1 MQNYCTKVKKGA
13 VNILILTS
21 ALSLTSLATTKPRKD
36 GKISLF
42 LTIFYFFG
50 CALKH
55 FYENIQIMGKYFNR
69 VFIASIREPSLADK
83 NSARLMCVDIDS
95 LPTWKR
101 FLFHESLLSAWLI

>member
-1 MQNYCTKVKKGA
+1 MQNNYTKVKKD
-13 VNILILTS
+13 VLDMRMKTS
-21 ALSLTSLATTKPRKD
+21 AFQLTSLFTTKPRRD
-36 GKISLF
+36 EKISLF

-55 FYENIQIMGKYFNR
+55 FYENIKIMGKYFNR

-83 NSARLMCVDIDS
+83 NSARPMCVNIDS

-101 FLFHESLLSAWLI
+101 FLFHESFLSAWLI